1 VWHATYSYPGVT
13 TTVNNLL
20 RHAAVATIALF
31 SFTACRGHSPDSGGD
46 VALARDLAEAQLAG
60 SSASAGGRV
69 ASDSDSV
76 ANSSG
81 ENDPLA
87 AQIADPVTVRN
98 PVVRAASARTASS
111 RTVSSRTV
119 SSRTASSRKIP
130 DRVRK
135 PAKQTPADPC
145 ASSES
150 EDQHACLSSSTHRSD
165 ARLDSIY
172 RMIVKAV
179 RKQQRVAAG
188 AADPPYATTLGRAEK
203 TWTSWRDAECE
214 RVTRGKG
221 GEQWAVPR
229 ANCLAK
235 LTDERA
241 VELSQILAKA
251 QKH

>member
-1 VWHATYSYPGVT
+1 MT

-20 RHAAVATIALF
+20 RHAAVAAIALF
-31 SFTACRGHSPDSGGD
+31 SLTACRGHSPDSGGD

-87 AQIADPVTVRN
+87 ARIADPVTVRN

-111 RTVSSRTV
+111 RTV
-119 SSRTASSRKIP
+119 SSRKIP

-235 LTDERA
+235 LTNERA

-251 QKH
+251 RKH

>member
-1 VWHATYSYPGVT
+1 MGVQSNGIPGQDNLANSRRAREGGRGACPLFGARVWHTTYSYPGV
-13 TTVNNLL
+13 NSRH
-20 RHAAVATIALF
+20 RHAAVVIISML

-111 RTVSSRTV
+111 RTVSSRT
-119 SSRTASSRKIP
+119 ASSRKIP

-145 ASSES
+145 AS
-150 EDQHACLSSSTHRSD
+150 
-165 ARLDSIY
+165 
-172 RMIVKAV
+172 
-179 RKQQRVAAG
+179 
-188 AADPPYATTLGRAEK
+188 
-203 TWTSWRDAECE
+203 
-214 RVTRGKG
+214 
-221 GEQWAVPR
+221 
-229 ANCLAK
+229 
-235 LTDERA
+235 
-241 VELSQILAKA
+241 
-251 QKH
+251 